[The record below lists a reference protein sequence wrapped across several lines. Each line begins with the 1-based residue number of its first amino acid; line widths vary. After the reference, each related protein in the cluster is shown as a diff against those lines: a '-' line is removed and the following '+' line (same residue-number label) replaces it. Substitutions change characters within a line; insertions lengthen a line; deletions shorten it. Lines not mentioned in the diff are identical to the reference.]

1 MILVH
6 GEKPKIALLKGRIQS
21 ELGIQC
27 YDPANKDTICIASTH
42 YVKVDSSNAFVQS
55 SSSPNF
61 KFLKRSRGNSA
72 DTSMLLVCYEIVAEG
87 VPNDGEKPKG

>member
-6 GEKPKIALLKGRIQS
+6 GEKPKIALLNGRIQS

-27 YDPANKDTICIASTH
+27 YDPANNDTVCISSTH
-42 YVKVDSSNAFVQS
+42 YVKADSSNAFVQS

-61 KFLKRSRGNSA
+61 KFLKMSSGNSE
-72 DTSMLLVCYEIVAEG
+72 DTSMLQICDERVAE
-87 VPNDGEKPKG
+87 